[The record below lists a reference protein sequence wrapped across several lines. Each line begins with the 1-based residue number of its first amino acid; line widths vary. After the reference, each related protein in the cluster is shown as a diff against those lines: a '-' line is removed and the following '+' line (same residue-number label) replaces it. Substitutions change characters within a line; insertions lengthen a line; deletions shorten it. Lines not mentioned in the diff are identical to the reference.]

1 MRKILQVTLWL
12 IVYQSGF
19 LFAQDQSISGKVT
32 AQSDGSPIP
41 GVNVVFKGTN
51 LGTITDLDGNFQ
63 LNVPETDGTLVF
75 SYIGMTTKEVPINN
89 RSVVEVQLKADVR
102 QLNEIVVTSFGIEQ
116 EKKSLGYATQEL
128 QKEEITKT
136 KQPNLINAM
145 QGQVAGVQ
153 ISNSGGAPGQSARII
168 IRGVNSLDPSADNQ
182 PLFVVD
188 GVPID
193 NSTVESPGT
202 PRGMSNRVADINPND
217 IESVNVLKG
226 AAATALY
233 GVRAANGAVIITTKK
248 GKAGRIKVDFSSSV
262 GGEDINNF
270 PDFQQRYGQGFSGA
284 YQPTSFWPNW
294 GAPIP
299 AARVIDPDHQYYD
312 IFRDGTQTGLTF
324 DNTISVS
331 GGNENSTFYA
341 SVSNLDQQGT
351 IPNSDWGRTSAKVAG
366 TVTSDQFKF
375 SGSLNYTNSG
385 GNRVPHDRHFETLM
399 YWSSTQD
406 VTDYIKPDGTQRAYS
421 TDNPIYSSEFWTYED
436 DVNRV
441 IGNVN
446 FEYSPLE
453 WLSFQYRIGTD
464 TYSDSRQEILP
475 GPLGVVDEIP
485 LSSTGFIR
493 EDRINSRD
501 INSTLNITLQGD
513 LTDRLSTTLRLG
525 NDIFDRRFKRLSSFG
540 GEFVIPQ
547 FYNLSNTT
555 DISTNQFISERRLVG
570 LYGDL
575 MLNYDDFLFLNITGR
590 NDWSSTLP
598 KANNS
603 FFYPSFNLGFIFND
617 IMGLPSWFSYGKLR
631 ASYAEVGKDAPP
643 YSTAVTYTA
652 PVNSGGGEIFPLN
665 GQVGFTRS
673 NQLGTPELKPER
685 TTSYELGAELRFFE
699 NNIGIDFTWY
709 QSNSADQ
716 ILSVPVSNATGFTS
730 LITNAGEIRN
740 SGFELVLN
748 ATPLQ
753 INDFRWDIRL
763 NLSRNW
769 NEVVEIRE
777 GIESIFVGSQFGYA
791 GSTVNM
797 QLIEG
802 DPFGNIYGRSYE
814 RYYADGQPENLRYL
828 DRDLPLL
835 IDDTGFPEINSDQLI
850 LGNVTPEWLGGI
862 SNTFSYK
869 SIDFSF
875 LIDWRTGVDQFT
887 QFGNFFSAFGILD
900 YSLDRNA
907 VVVFDGVTSDGSP
920 NTQQVWLGQGIGPDG
935 NNYGAGFWRN
945 RYRGSSENFVQDA
958 SFLKLRNITLTY
970 NFPSSLLNVL
980 PISNGSFSLAANN
993 LILATPWEIFDPE
1006 SFSAGAGSNA
1016 IGFTGL
1022 AYPGTRSYFATLNL
1036 SF

>member
-1 MRKILQVTLWL
+1 MRKILQLSFWL
-12 IVYQSGF
+12 LIFSTGYT
-19 LFAQDQSISGKVT
+19 FAQEQAISGRVT
-32 AQSDGSPIP
+32 AESDGSPIP
-41 GVNVVFKGTN
+41 GVNVLLKGTSV
-51 LGTITDLDGNFQ
+51 GTITDLDGNYKIS
-63 LNVPETDGTLVF
+63 VPSLDGTLVF
-75 SYIGMTTKEVPINN
+75 SYIGMITREVSINS
-89 RSVVEVQLKADVR
+89 RSTINLQMESDVR

-128 QKEEITKT
+128 QTEEITKT
-136 KQPNLINAM
+136 KQPNLVNAM

-168 IRGVNSLDPSADNQ
+168 IRGVNSLDPDADNQ

-248 GKAGRIKVDFSSSV
+248 GQAGRIKVDFSSSV
-262 GGEDINNF
+262 GGEQINNF
-270 PDFQQRYGQGFSGA
+270 PGFQERYGQGFSGE

-294 GAPIP
+294 GAPVP

-312 IFRDGTQTGLTF
+312 IFRDGTTTGLTI
-324 DNTISVS
+324 DNTVSVS
-331 GGNENSTFYA
+331 GGSENATFYA

-366 TVTSDQFKF
+366 TVESDQFRF

-406 VTDYIKPDGTQRAYS
+406 VKDYIKPDGTQRAYN

-436 DVNRV
+436 DVNRI

-446 FEYSPLE
+446 FEYSPLD
-453 WLSFQYRIGTD
+453 WLSIQYRLGTD
-464 TYSDSRQEILP
+464 TYSDVRQEILP
-475 GPLGVVDEIP
+475 GPLGLDGELP

-493 EDRINSRD
+493 EDRLNSRD
-501 INSTLNITLQGD
+501 INSTINLTLNGD
-513 LTDRLSTTLRLG
+513 ITDRFSATLRLG
-525 NDIFDRRFKRLSSFG
+525 NDVFDRKFQRLTSLG
-540 GEFVIPQ
+540 EEFVIPQ
-547 FYNLSNTT
+547 FFNLSNAV
-555 DISTNQFISERRLVG
+555 DISTSQFLSQRRLIGV
-570 LYGDL
+570 YGDL
-575 MLNYDDFLFLNITGR
+575 MLNYDDFLYLNFTGR

-598 KANNS
+598 EANNS
-603 FFYPSFNLGFIFND
+603 FFYPSISLGFIFND
-617 IMGLPSWFSYGKLR
+617 KLGLPDWFSYGKLR

-643 YSTAVTYTA
+643 YSTAVTY
-652 PVNSGGGEIFPLN
+652 NSPAAFPLN
-665 GQVGFTRS
+665 GQVGFSRS
-673 NQLGTPELKPER
+673 NQLGTPDLRPER
-685 TTSYELGAELRFFE
+685 TTSVEIGAELRFFE
-699 NNIGIDFTWY
+699 NNLGLDFTWY

-716 ILSVPVSNATGFTS
+716 ILSVPVSNATGYTR
-730 LITNAGEIRN
+730 LITNAGEIQN
-740 SGFELVLN
+740 NGFELILN
-748 ATPLQ
+748 ATPVRL
-753 INDFRWDIRL
+753 NDFSWDIML

-791 GSTVNM
+791 GSTVSM

-802 DPFGNIYGRSYE
+802 DPFGNIYGASYE
-814 RYYADGQPENLRYL
+814 RYYAGGEPEDLKYL
-828 DRDLPLL
+828 NRDLPLV
-835 IDDTGFPEINSDQLI
+835 IGDDGFPIRRGDALV
-850 LGNVTPEWLGGI
+850 LGNVTPEWLGGFK
-862 SNTFSYK
+862 NTFSYK
-869 SIDFSF
+869 NIDLSV

-907 VVVFDGVTSDGSP
+907 VVEFDGVRPDGSE

-935 NNYGAGFWRN
+935 ENYGAGFWRN
-945 RYRGSSENFVQDA
+945 DYRGVSENFVQDA

-970 NFPSSLLNVL
+970 NFPSSFLDAL
-980 PISNGSFSLAANN
+980 PIANGSLSAAANN

-1006 SFSAGAGSNA
+1006 SFSSGAGSNA

-1022 AYPGTRSYFATLNL
+1022 AYPGTRSYFVTLNL